1 MELQLF
7 VSSSSQSASEEINQ
21 TGSAEI
27 GPHDVVVVAAV
38 YKKIQHALA
47 LPVHARSFQS
57 PPYVL
62 HVCMSFWQMERQIR

>member
-27 GPHDVVVVAAV
+27 GPHVVVVV
-38 YKKIQHALA
+38 FYKKIQHALA

>member
-27 GPHDVVVVAAV
+27 GPHVVVVVVV

-47 LPVHARSFQS
+47 LPVHATSFQS

>member
-27 GPHDVVVVAAV
+27 GPHVVVVV
-38 YKKIQHALA
+38 VVFYKKIQHALA

>member
-27 GPHDVVVVAAV
+27 GPMMLLLLLLFI
-38 YKKIQHALA
+38 KKYSMPLHCLCMQDPFNH
-47 LPVHARSFQS
+47 HRTYCT
-57 PPYVL
+57 YV
-62 HVCMSFWQMERQIR
+62 

>member
-27 GPHDVVVVAAV
+27 GPMMLLLLLFI
-38 YKKIQHALA
+38 KKYSMPLHCLCMQDPFNHHRPPPATLY
-47 LPVHARSFQS
+47 PVMYCT
-57 PPYVL
+57 YV
-62 HVCMSFWQMERQIR
+62 